1 MARSSIE
8 SAKNVINTLLS
19 EQERDREN
27 LNRMLVHCEK
37 MTEHLQMLRD
47 EEEHRIDA
55 EGNERKQALRKM
67 FNQLISIEQE
77 RRDRLSAH
85 IADLDG
91 QGMLKDEAPAKASA
105 QGRIAA
111 ANSNTDKAAATT
123 RS

>member
-27 LNRMLVHCEK
+27 LNRMLIHCEK

-55 EGNERKQALRKM
+55 EGQERKQALRKM

-77 RRDRLSAH
+77 RRDRLAAH

-91 QGMLKDEAPAKASA
+91 QGTLKDGAEAKPAV
-105 QGRIAA
+105 QTRIAA
-111 ANSNTDKAAATT
+111 ANSNTTEKSAAT
-123 RS
+123 RG

>member
-1 MARSSIE
+1 MARTSIN
-8 SAKNVINTLLS
+8 SLLS

-77 RRDRLSAH
+77 RRDRLAAH

-91 QGMLKDEAPAKASA
+91 QGLLKDEAPAAKG
-105 QGRIAA
+105 GRIAA
-111 ANSNTDKAAATT
+111 ANSNTDKAAAVT
-123 RS
+123 RN

>member
-8 SAKNVINTLLS
+8 TAKNVINTLLS

-27 LNRMLVHCEK
+27 LNRMLIHCEK
-37 MTEHLQMLRD
+37 MAEHLQMLRD
-47 EEEHRIDA
+47 DEEHRIDA
-55 EGNERKQALRKM
+55 ESQERKQALRKM

-77 RRDRLSAH
+77 RRDRLAAH

-91 QGMLKDEAPAKASA
+91 QAVFKDESKPAAV

-111 ANSNTDKAAATT
+111 NSNATEKAAAT
-123 RS
+123 RG

>member
-1 MARSSIE
+1 MARTSIE
-8 SAKNVINTLLS
+8 SAKAVINSLLS

-77 RRDRLSAH
+77 RRDRLAAH

-91 QGMLKDEAPAKASA
+91 QGLLKDEAPAAKG
-105 QGRIAA
+105 GRIAA
-111 ANSNTDKAAATT
+111 ANSNTDKAAAVT
-123 RS
+123 RN

>member
-8 SAKNVINTLLS
+8 SAKNVINSLLS

-27 LNRMLVHCEK
+27 LSRMLVHCEK

-55 EGNERKQALRKM
+55 EGQERKQALRKM

-91 QGMLKDEAPAKASA
+91 QGGEAAAKPAPA
-105 QGRIAA
+105 GRIAA
-111 ANSNTDKAAATT
+111 ANSNTTDKAAAAT
-123 RS
+123 RN

>member
-8 SAKNVINTLLS
+8 SAKNVINTLLN

-27 LNRMLVHCEK
+27 LSRMLIHCEK

-55 EGNERKQALRKM
+55 EGQERKQALRKM

-91 QGMLKDEAPAKASA
+91 QGEAAAKQTPA
-105 QGRIAA
+105 GRIAA
-111 ANSNTDKAAATT
+111 ANSNTTDKAAAAT
-123 RS
+123 RN